1 MTRTMLRYL
10 LAGLWLTDGFL
21 KLQPALWTVRMV
33 AGTTQSAA
41 GTTVDQV
48 SWLTELLVWG
58 SQIEARHVVHL
69 TATVA
74 AIELGLGALLVTGWW
89 LRGAFVLSIL

>member
-41 GTTVDQV
+41 GTTVD
-48 SWLTELLVWG
+48 LTELLVWG